1 MERKNIIFWL
11 IAIVITLS
19 LSIYQRTTG
28 PTHPVKGELVLAGK
42 SIKYKLLR
50 TYSGPDDAE
59 ITIEDPTGKLEGAIT
74 YKRYKSKDEWLTVPM
89 NHQNNKLVA
98 AIPHQPP
105 AGKVMYQI
113 TLTDGTH
120 SMNLTPEPVIIRFKG
135 DVPAYVLIPH
145 ILFMLL
151 AMIFSTRTG
160 IEAITKGPRTKKY
173 SLLTALLLIVG
184 GFVFGPIVQKYAFG
198 EYWTGIPFGWD
209 LTDNKTA
216 IALILWI
223 IAIYK
228 VWKNPEKRGWALIA
242 ALVMTLVYL
251 IPHSLFGSEID
262 YTK

>member
-28 PTHPVKGELVLAGK
+28 PTRPVKGELVLAGK
-42 SIKYKLLR
+42 SIEYKLLR

-59 ITIEDPTGKLEGAIT
+59 ITIEDPTGKLEGAIK

-113 TLTDGTH
+113 TLTDGTN
-120 SMNLTPEPVIIRFKG
+120 SMNLTPDPVIIRFKG

-145 ILFMLL
+145 ILFMFL

-160 IEAITKGPRTKKY
+160 IEAIAKGPRTKKY
-173 SLLTALLLIVG
+173 SLITALLLIVG

-216 IALILWI
+216 IALVLWI

-262 YTK
+262 YTE